1 MPTQGQVSA
10 VSEKREL
17 TDLEKRYER
26 LRWAQWI
33 LFACSII
40 SAILPAAIVAFRV
53 APKLQNTESKVGL
66 AGFAVVILVLGAIL
80 MTWGLIVKYR
90 DKLPWALLATV
101 GSWILYLLIWSI
113 QKIAEDAMFI
123 SLALAIGCSVALIT
137 GSISDFCKASAD
149 GLEQEY
155 NRRRQ

>member
-1 MPTQGQVSA
+1 MQRQVRV
-10 VSEKREL
+10 VSENNKREL

-26 LRWAQWI
+26 LRWGQWI

-40 SAILPAAIVAFRV
+40 SAILPAVISAFRV

-66 AGFAVVILVLGAIL
+66 AGFAVVILVIGAIL
-80 MTWGLIVKYR
+80 MTWGLIAKYR
-90 DKLPWALLATV
+90 DKLPWALTATV
-101 GSWILYLLIWSI
+101 GSWILYFLIWSI

-137 GSISDFCKASAD
+137 GAISDFCKASAD
-149 GLEQEY
+149 GIEQEY